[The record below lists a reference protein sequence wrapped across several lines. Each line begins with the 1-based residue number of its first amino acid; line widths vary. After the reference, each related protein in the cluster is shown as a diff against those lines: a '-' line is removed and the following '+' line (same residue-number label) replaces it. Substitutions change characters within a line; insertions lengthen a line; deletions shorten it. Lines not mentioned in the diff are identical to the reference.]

1 MPQKSQSPAAPAA
14 PQLTTEVL
22 VARLARE
29 GAQSGD
35 MTASLIWNN
44 ASDLDLHVICPE
56 GHISYQKKRVGR
68 GHLDVD
74 MNAGAQH
81 STSPVENV
89 FFVRPTSGRYQV
101 FVHNYHKRSDGEDG
115 DDFKVFLT
123 IKPRPG
129 AEEIKHE
136 FSGKVPHKGWVA
148 CFDFAL
154 DVPAGLAGVEQQ
166 QTDTPCEDTF
176 DTRMAAHPFLS
187 VVKTE
192 PLPDGTTCRKTI
204 VASRLCQLLRSE
216 GGAPICA
223 MVFGPPAEA
232 PQSER
237 SIVVP
242 VEAGESRVSGD
253 MLAMLN
259 TSGGR
264 YAFWTTALCAESML
278 NVNYVLERHN
288 SDVHGV
294 RLNAI
299 NCLGAYETVCFDTD
313 SRNGRFMTLHTVVGA
328 DGTGCYSLGFRTCL
342 FLC

>member
-115 DDFKVFLT
+115 
-123 IKPRPG
+123 
-129 AEEIKHE
+129 E
-136 FSGKVPHKGWVA
+136 SVP
-148 CFDFAL
+148 
-154 DVPAGLAGVEQQ
+154 P
-166 QTDTPCEDTF
+166 
-176 DTRMAAHPFLS
+176 
-187 VVKTE
+187 
-192 PLPDGTTCRKTI
+192 
-204 VASRLCQLLRSE
+204 
-216 GGAPICA
+216 
-223 MVFGPPAEA
+223 
-232 PQSER
+232 
-237 SIVVP
+237 
-242 VEAGESRVSGD
+242 
-253 MLAMLN
+253 
-259 TSGGR
+259 
-264 YAFWTTALCAESML
+264 
-278 NVNYVLERHN
+278 
-288 SDVHGV
+288 
-294 RLNAI
+294 
-299 NCLGAYETVCFDTD
+299 
-313 SRNGRFMTLHTVVGA
+313 
-328 DGTGCYSLGFRTCL
+328 
-342 FLC
+342 